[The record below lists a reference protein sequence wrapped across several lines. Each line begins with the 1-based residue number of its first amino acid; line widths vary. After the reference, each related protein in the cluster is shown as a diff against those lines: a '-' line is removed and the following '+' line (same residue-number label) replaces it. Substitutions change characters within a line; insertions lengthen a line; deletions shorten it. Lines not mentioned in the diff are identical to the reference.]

1 MTIRRVGTTRIYRT
15 IAEAYY
21 RAYVGDIL
29 LIDEGVYREQ
39 ISMVSNKYVH
49 LVGNTQNPGLGKVVI
64 SPPNETTSRCVTF
77 TDITDS
83 TTIYM
88 EGINFKFPI
97 LSTLEPV
104 AAWRCYD
111 TNLVFNGCIINAT
124 DKHEYVFDFDVDEIN
139 SITLNNCRIIWKDDY
154 VYGVNRARH
163 FERTALNVEYKISK
177 CIFSNSIDNLDT
189 RYFTYPSKY
198 NKYNELSIDNTT
210 RPQIGAETVSDLQYL
225 FDMNIGTRAIWNS
238 MTTNATV
245 IFHTDFGEGNE
256 KKIVYLY
263 YRVSNTY
270 GPSVSVTLYGSNND
284 TDWVHLCGLI
294 DSQAVYSFT
303 LSGEIAY
310 RYYKFEWATKNIETV
325 SVYEYVL
332 STENLDYVSFDYTL
346 KSNLVG
352 YGPHYGEFQK
362 HIPDSYYLEG
372 VVSDVLSEFTTIDNV
387 ILDEYNSSS
396 KIVLS
401 NSDLTASLS
410 TSYPNQNKAI
420 KAVTSKKTGKWYF
433 EFRSYDYQI
442 LTKSRVGFGTE
453 TASNGYACGGSDSR
467 SWGMELST
475 GNFYYG
481 GEVIAIGP
489 IALYSS
495 IVGVALDLSNGKA
508 WFSIN
513 GEWVLDGNPSTG
525 VNPIFTFG
533 NNRLFPMVSLQNM
546 GIFQSKVDVIFSSSA
561 LNHTIPEGF
570 GYYSGQVKWKINY
583 YNIDTNE
590 YLGYVYSDDDSHY
603 HIETSYSGSHFL
615 ICEDADSSPTY
626 NDLIYSNLIPKEYV

>member
-1 MTIRRVGTTRIYRT
+1 
-15 IAEAYY
+15 
-21 RAYVGDIL
+21 
-29 LIDEGVYREQ
+29 
-39 ISMVSNKYVH
+39 
-49 LVGNTQNPGLGKVVI
+49 
-64 SPPNETTSRCVTF
+64 
-77 TDITDS
+77 
-83 TTIYM
+83 
-88 EGINFKFPI
+88 
-97 LSTLEPV
+97 
-104 AAWRCYD
+104 
-111 TNLVFNGCIINAT
+111 
-124 DKHEYVFDFDVDEIN
+124 VFDFDVDEIN

-154 VYGVNRARH
+154 VYNSSRARH
-163 FERTALNVEYKISK
+163 FERSGKNVEYKISK
-177 CIFSNSIDNLDT
+177 CILSNTLENLSET
-189 RYFTYPSKY
+189 YFTLPTKRGS
-198 NKYNELSIDNTT
+198 NLLSTSNTVYSCDN
-210 RPQIGAETVSDLQYL
+210 PIAY
-225 FDMNIGTRAIWNS
+225 ANS
-238 MTTNATV
+238 MDSMFDDNYSAGGVTHSYHEVGDV
-245 IFHTDFGEGNE
+245 INFITDFGEGNE
-256 KKIVYLY
+256 KSIYYFRVVLYVYA
-263 YRVSNTY
+263 RASST
-270 GPSVSVTLYGSNND
+270 TLYGSSNG
-284 TDWVHLCGLI
+284 TDWIKIVGFAYASTWYYRNLKME
-294 DSQAVYSFT
+294 DS
-303 LSGEIAY
+303 Y
-310 RYYKFEWATKNIETV
+310 RYYKIVFTT
-325 SVYEYVL
+325 SSTLL
-332 STENLDYVSFDYTL
+332 SFYDYTLCEENLEYIPFDYTL
-346 KSNLVG
+346 KSNLLG
-352 YGPHYGEFQK
+352 YGPHYGEYQK
-362 HIPDSYYLEG
+362 HTIASYYLEG
-372 VVSDVLSEFTTIDNV
+372 TISDALSEFTTIDNV
-387 ILDEYNSSS
+387 ILDEYNGSS
-396 KIVLS
+396 KIELS